1 MANVYNDA
9 ARVDFKAKVS
19 AYFNGSYD
27 VIDYIKS
34 LELNHDRD
42 ADKKTFKEVKHDF
55 MNMGVAIYLLKHDKT
70 VNQEN
75 VDARVKNARETAK
88 ASRTPIDH
96 AAVNATTVKWF
107 GVMKELGLTK
117 QRQNSPAT
125 PGSKGTDK
133 GADAPAPAAT
143 IKASDVK
150 SFDDLLKASEAIASF
165 LAEMVK
171 AGMTI
176 KPSHGLALGLDRT
189 RQCLKNEINAAMAE
203 ALAEMDNAKVMAE
216 KAEAK
221 AKAKAEADKANAKR
235 LAAKVKAI
243 REGAEADDAKVK
255 ATKAKATKAKGKP
268 SLADEAIRE
277 GAQAA
282 LAALA
287 EEGAKVAAI

>member
-1 MANVYNDA
+1 MAKIYNDA
-9 ARVDFKAKVS
+9 ARVDFKAKVVTY
-19 AYFNGSYD
+19 ANGSRE
-27 VIDYIKS
+27 VMRTILE
-34 LELNHDRD
+34 LELNPDVD
-42 ADKKTFKEVKHDF
+42 ADRKTIKELQHDF
-55 MNMGVAIYLLKHDKT
+55 MHVMIGIYLLDHDAET
-70 VNQEN
+70 
-75 VDARVKNARETAK
+75 NAGNIEAKIDEVIKTAK
-88 ASRTPIDH
+88 ASRTKMQQ
-96 AAVNATTVKWF
+96 NAFGASAVKWHNLY
-107 GVMKELGLTK
+107 KEVGFAK
-117 QRQNSPAT
+117 PRANSPSAA
-125 PGSKGTDK
+125 GSKGTDK

-165 LAEMVK
+165 LADMVK
-171 AGMTI
+171 AGMMV

-235 LAAKVKAI
+235 LAGKVKAI
-243 REGAEADDAKVK
+243 REGAQADDAK
-255 ATKAKATKAKGKP
+255 AKAKAKAKGKSKP